1 MIYTMQYT
9 SVMLEIINHG
19 SVREIRLARPPVN
32 ALNPE
37 LVNLLTLSL
46 HEATPDCDAI
56 VLSGRDGMFSAG
68 LDVVDLIQLN
78 RSGITEFW
86 SNFFELLQTV
96 ASSPV
101 PVAAAITG
109 HSPAGGAVVCLMC
122 DYRVMSRGDYRIG
135 LNETRVG
142 LVIPPLLHNA
152 MARLVGPRVAEH
164 MLVAGTL
171 IDPEN
176 ALKAGL
182 VDALETGYSDTL
194 EHAVRW
200 CEKLLSL
207 PQQSM
212 LGNRAVARA
221 HFDHAFSAYTS
232 EGVASFV
239 DTWFSDE
246 TQNVLKSMVD
256 QLKDK
261 K

>member
-1 MIYTMQYT
+1 
-9 SVMLEIINHG
+9 MLLALERSSEILFRRTGDSRPICCIQ
-19 SVREIRLARPPVN
+19 RQAAFRRLGATGQDL
-32 ALNPE
+32 AL
-37 LVNLLTLSL
+37 S
-46 HEATPDCDAI
+46 
-56 VLSGRDGMFSAG
+56 
-68 LDVVDLIQLN
+68 
-78 RSGITEFW
+78 
-86 SNFFELLQTV
+86 
-96 ASSPV
+96 
-101 PVAAAITG
+101 
-109 HSPAGGAVVCLMC
+109 
-122 DYRVMSRGDYRIG
+122 
-135 LNETRVG
+135 
-142 LVIPPLLHNA
+142 
-152 MARLVGPRVAEH
+152 
-164 MLVAGTL
+164 
-171 IDPEN
+171 
-176 ALKAGL
+176 AGL